1 MYINEE
7 VAQDTL
13 YVGVNDRIKT
23 KFENII
29 PITHGVSYNSYLI
42 VDEKVALID
51 TVEIGYSDLF
61 VKKIQSQLKDKSID
75 YLIINHM
82 EPDHSSSINF
92 IRKFYPNITIVGNI
106 KTMGMLEGFYGIDD
120 NLLEIKDGD
129 YLSLG
134 KHNLQFHLTPMVH
147 WPETMMT
154 FDETT
159 GVIFSGD
166 VFGSFGTL
174 DGGVVDAEIKI
185 DGYWD
190 EMVLYYANIVGKY
203 ASPVQKTLQKLTPL
217 DIKILCPTHGPV
229 WKQYIDKA
237 VDMYDRMSRYEAKEG
252 VVIVYGSMYGNT
264 EQMAEAVAKGV
275 VNAGVKNVVMH
286 NIAVSESAVILRDI
300 FKYRGLIIGSPT
312 YCNELHP
319 DIETVIN
326 KIETRGVKKR
336 EFAYFGS
343 FTWAGV
349 ANKKLGAFAERMGWR
364 TVDFTVEEKMG
375 MKENTYQ
382 SCILL
387 GKKLVEL
394 LRSDV

>member
-1 MYINEE
+1 
-7 VAQDTL
+7 
-13 YVGVNDRIKT
+13 
-23 KFENII
+23 
-29 PITHGVSYNSYLI
+29 
-42 VDEKVALID
+42 
-51 TVEIGYSDLF
+51 
-61 VKKIQSQLKDKSID
+61 
-75 YLIINHM
+75 
-82 EPDHSSSINF
+82 
-92 IRKFYPNITIVGNI
+92 
-106 KTMGMLEGFYGIDD
+106 
-120 NLLEIKDGD
+120 
-129 YLSLG
+129 
-134 KHNLQFHLTPMVH
+134 
-147 WPETMMT
+147 
-154 FDETT
+154 
-159 GVIFSGD
+159 
-166 VFGSFGTL
+166 
-174 DGGVVDAEIKI
+174 
-185 DGYWD
+185 
-190 EMVLYYANIVGKY
+190 
-203 ASPVQKTLQKLTPL
+203 
-217 DIKILCPTHGPV
+217 
-229 WKQYIDKA
+229 
-237 VDMYDRMSRYEAKEG
+237 
-252 VVIVYGSMYGNT
+252 MYGNT